1 MEWKAKGE
9 VIPIGRT
16 WLRDLEVTDEILD
29 KLWSKHRVVLDE
41 VIECLLGY
49 TLRRAKPGDDR
60 RLYVYGRSRGG
71 RYMFVVLERLA
82 PRSFFLLSARGMVT
96 GERRKYGQAL
106 KKDP

>member
-1 MEWKAKGE
+1 MKGE

-16 WLRDLEVTDEILD
+16 WIRELEVTDEILD

-49 TLRRAKPGDDR
+49 TIRRAKPGDTR
-60 RLYVYGRSRGG
+60 RLYVYGRSEGG
-71 RYMFVVLERLA
+71 RYLFVVLERLV
-82 PRSFFLLSARGMVT
+82 PRSFFLLSARGMIV

-106 KKDP
+106 KENP